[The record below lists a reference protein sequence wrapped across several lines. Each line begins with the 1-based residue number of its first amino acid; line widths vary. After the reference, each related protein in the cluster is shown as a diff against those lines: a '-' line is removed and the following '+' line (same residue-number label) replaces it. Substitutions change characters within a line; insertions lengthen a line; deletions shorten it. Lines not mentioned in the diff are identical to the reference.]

1 MRALGVLF
9 VLVLVVAAIGWFRGW
24 FRVETSLAGG
34 RDEVALRV
42 DRERIEDDARRAKAK
57 IEALVDDEGDG
68 WDGLAAQV
76 VSIDVPARELGVRVE
91 GMTVVLSVAA
101 DVVVVD
107 DGGRVA
113 LALDAVRI
121 GDTVRVTT
129 ERRNGRSVVVRLE
142 RS

>member
-9 VLVLVVAAIGWFRGW
+9 VLLLVVAAIGWFRGW

-42 DRERIEDDARRAKAK
+42 DRERIEDVARRAKAK

-76 VSIDVPARELGVRVE
+76 VSIDVPARELGVRVA
-91 GMTVVLSVAA
+91 GMAVVLSVAA

-107 DGGRVA
+107 GDRRVA
-113 LALDAVRI
+113 LAELRVGEA
-121 GDTVRVTT
+121 VRVTT
-129 ERRNGRSVVVRLE
+129 ARENGRSVVVRLE